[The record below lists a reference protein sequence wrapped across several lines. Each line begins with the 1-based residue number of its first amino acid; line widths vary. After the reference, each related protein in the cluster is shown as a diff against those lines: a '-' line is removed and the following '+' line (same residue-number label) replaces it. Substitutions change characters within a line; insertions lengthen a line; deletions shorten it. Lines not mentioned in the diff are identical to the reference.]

1 MIYESGWRY
10 TRCGGLDCLP
20 RVGIQTLRKS
30 PPSAVPDE
38 CAWATPAERSMSATH
53 GQPEPDCRSPNAG
66 RLAARQSLHLH
77 LLLETTPVPVL
88 TPDVRATAHG
98 TAGFRA
104 TKFGRCSNRSL
115 IRRSDITGLSSG
127 QDLASGAWSSVGPA
141 GPTPATQTATESDA
155 AHSGV
160 S

>member
-1 MIYESGWRY
+1 MDNLSRTAEARMPA
-10 TRCGGLDCLP
+10 GLRRGSHC
-20 RVGIQTLRKS
+20 ICTCCSK
-30 PPSAVPDE
+30 
-38 CAWATPAERSMSATH
+38 
-53 GQPEPDCRSPNAG
+53 
-66 RLAARQSLHLH
+66 
-77 LLLETTPVPVL
+77 TTPVPVL